1 MWVQAYR
8 LAGLCLY
15 SCTLSTKIFV
25 CHAHYL
31 PRFLFVWLLLTALLT
46 LQVADLLKAEGQC
59 STEYVEYERCGHV
72 PMDERPAEFLHDLQR
87 FVTDVSSERQP
98 TPDADSLTD
107 GVDDAPLPLYPPS
120 KTAPVD
126 G

>member
-1 MWVQAYR
+1 MHIICQDFVVWV
-8 LAGLCLY
+8 
-15 SCTLSTKIFV
+15 
-25 CHAHYL
+25 
-31 PRFLFVWLLLTALLT
+31 LLTVLLT

-72 PMDERPAEFLHDLQR
+72 PMDERPEEFLHDLQR
-87 FVTDVSSERQP
+87 FVTDVGSERQP

-120 KTAPVD
+120 KTAPVQ

>member
-1 MWVQAYR
+1 
-8 LAGLCLY
+8 
-15 SCTLSTKIFV
+15 
-25 CHAHYL
+25 
-31 PRFLFVWLLLTALLT
+31 
-46 LQVADLLKAEGQC
+46 
-59 STEYVEYERCGHV
+59 V

>member
-1 MWVQAYR
+1 MHIICQE
-8 LAGLCLY
+8 
-15 SCTLSTKIFV
+15 FV
-25 CHAHYL
+25 
-31 PRFLFVWLLLTALLT
+31 VWLLLTVLFT
-46 LQVADLLKAEGQC
+46 SQVADLLKAEGQC
-59 STEYVEYERCGHV
+59 STEYVEYDRCGHV
-72 PMDERPAEFLHDLQR
+72 PMDERPAEFLNDLQR